1 MKRILCSGI
10 MFLLTVAACLAQFVF
25 QVPVKDALTR
35 HAINAKGKLYLRGD
49 SATTFVT
56 NVFANEETG
65 GVLNVIIG
73 ANSSQEYVL
82 EIIGTEL
89 VQGDNGRRRMVETD
103 KYDTEWVTL

>member
-1 MKRILCSGI
+1 M
-10 MFLLTVAACLAQFVF
+10 
-25 QVPVKDALTR
+25 
-35 HAINAKGKLYLRGD
+35 
-49 SATTFVT
+49 
-56 NVFANEETG
+56 
-65 GVLNVIIG
+65 NVIIG